1 MSILEA
7 VLELVG
13 EVPVG
18 YEPLVWVAAFIVLLY
33 LLCSTF
39 SVIVALLNWIAG
51 KR

>member
-7 VLELVG
+7 VLNLVG

-18 YEPLVWVAAFIVLLY
+18 YEPVAWIGGFLVLLY

-39 SVIVALLNWIAG
+39 SVIAGLLKFIG
-51 KR
+51 GR